1 MIRFCEPAECPQ
13 AEALVGEAR
22 VFDRVSLADETKWR
36 PEIEGG
42 VLEVDRSPTAKRH
55 VVVWTQRRERGRKKV
70 GRLTAPK
77 VLEGCQYLLVLE
89 VNEAVTTDDQIGTRQ
104 LVVDDV
110 ERREAAPPAA
120 KALLVERG
128 KLLDHLDAEI
138 VVEVDPEVAK
148 PVEVSAA
155 SVDDTAD
162 IELSEESR

>member
-1 MIRFCEPAECPQ
+1 
-13 AEALVGEAR
+13 
-22 VFDRVSLADETKWR
+22 
-36 PEIEGG
+36 
-42 VLEVDRSPTAKRH
+42 
-55 VVVWTQRRERGRKKV
+55 
-70 GRLTAPK
+70 
-77 VLEGCQYLLVLE
+77 LLVLE
-89 VNEAVTTDDQIGTRQ
+89 VNEAVTTDDQIGTGQ

-110 ERREAAPPAA
+110 ERREAATLAA

-138 VVEVDPEVAK
+138 VVEVDPKVAK